1 MAEFKLFS
9 IRQDS
14 TIVAVDVL
22 DAPFPVLK
30 SFGQRTCKHESRL
43 PVFLW
48 RTEWYLD
55 ANVFFL
61 SFFVSEVIETGTLQT
76 LVMTSVIIEQG
87 CLFDCWD
94 KCVLPEMYEFN
105 LQSCEAG
112 CRPKA
117 KAMPACIGVQVSL
130 FSSDLESCSLLLFL
144 GVEFERFF
152 LSQYESIC
160 SEVMKDTAVL
170 SKVTT

>member
-1 MAEFKLFS
+1 M
-9 IRQDS
+9 
-14 TIVAVDVL
+14 
-22 DAPFPVLK
+22 K
-30 SFGQRTCKHESRL
+30 SCGQRTCKHKSKHH
-43 PVFLW
+43 VFFGDGEQ
-48 RTEWYLD
+48 RGTFD

-94 KCVLPEMYEFN
+94 KHVLPEMYEFN

-130 FSSDLESCSLLLFL
+130 ISSDPELVHYCYS
-144 GVEFERFF
+144 GVLNLKEGFF
-152 LSQYESIC
+152 LFFVSI
-160 SEVMKDTAVL
+160 
-170 SKVTT
+170 

>member
-1 MAEFKLFS
+1 MAKGPA
-9 IRQDS
+9 S
-14 TIVAVDVL
+14 TNQNTIFFLGD
-22 DAPFPVLK
+22 
-30 SFGQRTCKHESRL
+30 GEQRGT
-43 PVFLW
+43 F
-48 RTEWYLD
+48 D

-94 KCVLPEMYEFN
+94 KHVLQEMYEFN

-152 LSQYESIC
+152 FWSQYESIC
-160 SEVMKDTAVL
+160 SEVVKDTAVL

>member
-1 MAEFKLFS
+1 
-9 IRQDS
+9 
-14 TIVAVDVL
+14 
-22 DAPFPVLK
+22 
-30 SFGQRTCKHESRL
+30 
-43 PVFLW
+43 
-48 RTEWYLD
+48 
-55 ANVFFL
+55 
-61 SFFVSEVIETGTLQT
+61 VSEVIETGTLQT

-94 KCVLPEMYEFN
+94 KHVLQEMYEFN

-130 FSSDLESCSLLLFL
+130 FSSGLESCSLLLFL
-144 GVEFERFF
+144 GVEFERGF
-152 LSQYESIC
+152 LFLNQYESIC

>member
-1 MAEFKLFS
+1 M
-9 IRQDS
+9 I
-14 TIVAVDVL
+14 
-22 DAPFPVLK
+22 
-30 SFGQRTCKHESRL
+30 
-43 PVFLW
+43 
-48 RTEWYLD
+48 
-55 ANVFFL
+55 
-61 SFFVSEVIETGTLQT
+61 EVIETRTLQT

-94 KCVLPEMYEFN
+94 KRVLPEMYEFN

-130 FSSDLESCSLLLFL
+130 FSSDSESRPLLLFL
-144 GVEFERFF
+144 VLNLKEGYDFF
-152 LSQYESIC
+152 SQYESVC

>member
-1 MAEFKLFS
+1 MCTVSSHEIMWPKDLQAQIK
-9 IRQDS
+9 
-14 TIVAVDVL
+14 T
-22 DAPFPVLK
+22 PFF
-30 SFGQRTCKHESRL
+30 FGDGEQRGT
-43 PVFLW
+43 F
-48 RTEWYLD
+48 D

-94 KCVLPEMYEFN
+94 KHVLQEMYEFN

-117 KAMPACIGVQVSL
+117 KAMQACFGVQVSL
-130 FSSDLESCSLLLFL
+130 ISSDPELCSLLLFW
-144 GVEFERFF
+144 GVEFESGFF
-152 LSQYESIC
+152 FWSQYESVC